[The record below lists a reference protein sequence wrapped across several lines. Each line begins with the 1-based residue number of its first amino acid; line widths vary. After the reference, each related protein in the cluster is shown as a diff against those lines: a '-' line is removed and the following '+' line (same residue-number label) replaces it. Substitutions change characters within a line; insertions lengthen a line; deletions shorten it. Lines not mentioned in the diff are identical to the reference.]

1 MLATMGGWV
10 YVESSLRRVLRGAA
24 LTISLALL
32 SSLGTATAASAAE
45 TTIGFDH
52 FPGGVAVPAGTVV
65 TNQWETE
72 GLKLGK
78 AEEFGQAS
86 VGGNCGKPTVERESA
101 TPAASPPNFAV
112 LATCF
117 AAFNTEGTYGALAAP
132 AHGSLSVE
140 VRDLTSAPNVAVTL
154 TGYSSTGTVVAEG
167 HGEAASGAWQKLSAT
182 LNGAG
187 RISYFAIAT
196 ALVTSQEVAIDNLSF
211 EKVEVETKKE
221 KEEKEEKE
229 KQQKEKEAKE
239 KEAKEVKEKSGGGGG
254 STGGG
259 SGSTPPTPPTAALA
273 LATPNPSAGQP
284 ITLSG
289 AGSSAGSGR
298 IISYGWNFGGGEK
311 EETSTGTDPEAHVM
325 FSPGPHTVTMIVTN
339 SNHEKSTTRFGL
351 NLPTNLKAHI
361 PDGGEGECQPTL
373 EIGDAR
379 LLAECIQKLG
389 NGYVIE
395 GQLEIN
401 GTVLAPKGGGFLKI
415 KTAPDYAVLGG
426 GTETELYGAQV
437 DVQLENT
444 PLGSMV
450 LGERNLETEPIP
462 LEING
467 GVPPKFEGIIH
478 GFRGSRAHAAAGGGS
493 GGGSGGGKP
502 VTTGGAKPSKTLLY
516 VFGVGKNC
524 KAGETKK
531 AGCCPPPNG
540 HIVCAEIPG
549 NFPITGLVDVYLNN
563 KGQTLLYVQV
573 GLSLKEVNLEA
584 TGALEIRVNDESGI
598 ELQSLK
604 FEIGEAA
611 LKPIFK
617 IKGASFEY
625 FFPSYEEESKA
636 NTWQAKGT
644 ITFGEEVAKL
654 KAEMAFKQGNFKKA
668 AMSLTIKPGVPIYAG
683 IFLNEIGATLAVEP
697 VEFGGSLGASIAEV
711 LELELEFRYREATEK
726 ELGYFGGEGRLSFKE
741 NQIAS
746 LAADV
751 YSDGYVDA
759 ALKIQLSLPFGSKEP
774 VAEVRGGLSFWD
786 ETNNP
791 EGALWQV
798 QGEAYLKIWIIEI
811 EGQVLVNNKYV
822 AGCAAINGAG
832 AEGHYQFSDSGIGGG
847 FFAFSNCSDQLKEF
861 KEKPATKH
869 SGGFVKEESA
879 RFLPRFGSALSDAP
893 VATTAA
899 GGESETFNLPE
910 GTQGQELRITSSAGS
925 PVVHIAG
932 PGGQSY
938 TTPAAP
944 KQVASV
950 PGQFIAALAPNPNQ
964 VLILLKHPKGGKW
977 TVATLPGS
985 GPLSKLETAEDVAPA
1000 TVRVHVH
1007 AHGPSYALAYKI
1019 AHHVPGTAVRFVERG
1034 KDSTH
1039 VLGTVKA
1046 ARGTLRFTPEEA
1058 LSRNRSIVAYLL
1070 NTEGVEVREL
1080 PVGHYTAPGPFRP
1093 GRPHKV
1099 HIARRRNAA
1108 LVTWSSV
1115 PGARS
1120 YNIKIT
1126 GSDGRLETHSRK
1138 PGERGVVI
1146 PNVLGF
1152 ESFTATVTAVGG
1164 KDQLPGR
1171 PATVKLAPLK
1181 VKVRSSAKRRSGKKK
1196 R

>member
-1 MLATMGGWV
+1 MTGRGRITRMPPRVLATLAILAAMLLGGFI
-10 YVESSLRRVLRGAA
+10 GQAA
-24 LTISLALL
+24 P
-32 SSLGTATAASAAE
+32 AAAAE
-45 TTIGFDH
+45 TVIGFDH
-52 FPGGVAVPAGTVV
+52 FPGAGEVPAGTIV
-65 TNQWETE
+65 TKQWEPE
-72 GLKLGK
+72 GLKLGT
-78 AEEFGQAS
+78 AEA
-86 VGGNCGKPTVERESA
+86 VGDPAHGAGNCGPPSVKRETVVIPAVSA
-101 TPAASPPNFAV
+101 PNYAV
-112 LATCF
+112 LPSCISAGPLVS
-117 AAFNTEGTYGALAAP
+117 GTYGALVNHP
-132 AHGSLSVE
+132 RGSLSVAVRSLSNGFTAKVIVTTFNSLGVE
-140 VRDLTSAPNVAVTL
+140 VAHAEHSNVPEGSWTPITVADSARVP
-154 TGYSSTGTVVAEG
+154 
-167 HGEAASGAWQKLSAT
+167 
-182 LNGAG
+182 
-187 RISYFAIAT
+187 ISYFSIT
-196 ALVTSQEVAIDNLSF
+196 AELPNQNEVGIDNLSF
-211 EKVEVETKKE
+211 EKVEEEAKKE
-221 KEEKEEKE
+221 EEKE

-239 KEAKEVKEKSGGGGG
+239 KGGGGG
-254 STGGG
+254 STGG
-259 SGSTPPTPPTAALA
+259 SGSTPPTPPTATLA
-273 LATPNPSAGQP
+273 LATPNSSAGQP

-289 AGSSAGSGR
+289 AGSSAGSGH
-298 IISYGWNFGGGEK
+298 IVSYGWNFGGGSK

-325 FSPGPHTVTMIVTN
+325 FSPGLHTVTMIVTN
-339 SNHEKSTTRFGL
+339 SNHEKSTTHLGL
-351 NLPTNLKAHI
+351 SLPTSLKAHI

-373 EIGDAR
+373 EIGDAH

-395 GQLEIN
+395 GDLEIN
-401 GTVLAPKGGGFLKI
+401 GTMLVPKGGGFLKI
-415 KTAPDYAVLGG
+415 KTVRNYALGG
-426 GTETELYGAQV
+426 GNETELYGAQV
-437 DVQLENT
+437 DIQLENT

-462 LEING
+462 LEEQG
-467 GVPPKFEGIIH
+467 GLPPKFEGIFH
-478 GFRGSRAHAAAGGGS
+478 DFTGPRGHAAAGGGGGGGG
-493 GGGSGGGKP
+493 GGGSQP
-502 VTTGGAKPSKTLLY
+502 VTTGGAKPTKQLLY

-524 KAGETKK
+524 KAGETKE

-584 TGALEIRVNDESGI
+584 TGALEIRVNNENGI

-625 FFPSYEEESKA
+625 YFPSYEEESKA
-636 NTWQAKGT
+636 DTWQAKGT

-654 KAEMAFKQGNFKKA
+654 KAEMAFKKGNFKKA
-668 AMSLTIKPGVPIYAG
+668 AMSLKITPGVPIYAG

-697 VEFGGSLGASIAEV
+697 LEFGGSLGASIAEV
-711 LELELEFRYREATEK
+711 LELELEFRYREQNEHPP

-791 EGALWQV
+791 HGALWQV

-811 EGQVLVNNKYV
+811 EGQVLVNNEYV
-822 AGCAAINGAG
+822 AGCAAINGFG
-832 AEGHYQFSDSGIGGG
+832 AQGHYSFKDSGIGGG

-879 RFLPRFGSALSDAP
+879 RFLPKTGNALSALGGSSGPIA
-893 VATTAA
+893 VAAA

-910 GTQGQELRITSSAGS
+910 GAEGQELRVSSSSGV
-925 PVVHIAG
+925 PIVHLAG

-938 TTPAAP
+938 TTPAAV
-944 KQVASV
+944 KQVSSV

-964 VLILLKHPKGGKW
+964 VLILLKHPKGGQW
-977 TVATLPGS
+977 TISTLPGS
-985 GPLSKLETAEDVAPA
+985 GPLSRLETAEDVAPA
-1000 TVRVHVH
+1000 SVRVHVRH
-1007 AHGPSYALAYKI
+1007 SRRGGYALAYNI

-1039 VLGTVKA
+1039 VLGTVTGA
-1046 ARGTLRFTPEEA
+1046 HGTLRFTPEEA
-1058 LSRNRSIVAYLL
+1058 LSPNRSIVAYLL
-1070 NTEGVEVREL
+1070 DHEGVEMREL
-1080 PVGHYTAPGPFRP
+1080 PVGHYAAPRPLRP
-1093 GRPHKV
+1093 GRPRKV
-1099 HIARRRNAA
+1099 RIARRKNTA
-1108 LVTWSSV
+1108 LLTWSAV

-1120 YNIKIT
+1120 YRVKIT
-1126 GSDGRLETHSRK
+1126 GSDGRLETHILEASAHSV
-1138 PGERGVVI
+1138 PI

-1164 KDQLPGR
+1164 KDKLPG
-1171 PATVKLAPLK
+1171 PAVTAKLKPVKTKRL
-1181 VKVRSSAKRRSGKKK
+1181 SSAKRPASK
-1196 R
+1196 RKR

>member
-1 MLATMGGWV
+1 MVGRQPSRWGIGGIGVALASG
-10 YVESSLRRVLRGAA
+10 LLA
-24 LTISLALL
+24 LTLA
-32 SSLGTATAASAAE
+32 LGTASAASAAE
-45 TTIGFDH
+45 TTVGFDH

-65 TNQWETE
+65 TNQWEAE

-78 AEEFGQAS
+78 AEAFGQAS
-86 VGGNCGKPTVERESA
+86 VAGNCGSPMVQQETVVPAA
-101 TPAASPPNFAV
+101 TPPNYAV
-112 LATCF
+112 LPTCF
-117 AAFNTEGTYGALAAP
+117 GAANTQGTFGALLGP
-132 AHGSLSVE
+132 PRGSLSVD
-140 VRDLTSAPNVAVTL
+140 VRNLTSTPNVEVHVI
-154 TGYSSTGTVVAEG
+154 GYSSTGAKVAEG
-167 HGEAASGAWQKLSAT
+167 QGKATNGSWQPIAVT
-182 LNGAG
+182 LNGVAK
-187 RISYFAIAT
+187 ISYFEIRT
-196 ALVTSQEVAIDNLSF
+196 GIVTSQEVAIDNLSF
-211 EKVEVETKKE
+211 EKIEEETI
-221 KEEKEEKE
+221 
-229 KQQKEKEAKE
+229 KEKEAKE
-239 KEAKEVKEKSGGGGG
+239 AKEKSGGGG
-254 STGGG
+254 STGG

-289 AGSSAGSGR
+289 AGSSAGSGH
-298 IISYGWNFGGGEK
+298 IISYGWNFSGGPK
-311 EETSTGTDPEAHVM
+311 IETSTGTDPEAHVM
-325 FSPGPHTVTMIVTN
+325 FSPGPHTVTMTVTN
-339 SNHEKSTTRFGL
+339 SNHEHSTTRFGL

-373 EIGDAR
+373 EIGDAH
-379 LLAECIQKLG
+379 LLAECIQKQG

-415 KTAPDYAVLGG
+415 KTALDYALGG

-462 LEING
+462 LEFQG
-467 GVPPKFEGIIH
+467 GGPPPKFEGIIH
-478 GFRGSRAHAAAGGGS
+478 GFGSPRAHAAAG

-549 NFPITGLVDVYLNN
+549 NFPITGLVDVYLTS

-584 TGALEIRVNDESGI
+584 TGALEIRVNNENGI

-654 KAEMAFKQGNFKKA
+654 KAEMAFKNGNFKKA

-697 VEFGGSLGASIAEV
+697 LEFGGSLGASIAEV

-726 ELGYFGGEGRLSFKE
+726 ELGYFGGEGRLSFRE

-759 ALKIQLSLPFGSKEP
+759 ALKVQLSLPFGSKSP
-774 VAEVRGGLSFWD
+774 VVEVRGGVSFWD

-822 AGCAAINGAG
+822 AGCAAINGLG

-861 KEKPATKH
+861 KQKPAVKH

-879 RFLPRFGSALSDAP
+879 RFLPSFGSALSDAP

-899 GGESETFNLPE
+899 GGESETFSLPE
-910 GTQGQELRITSSAGS
+910 GTQGQELRITSSSGS

-944 KQVASV
+944 KQVSSV
-950 PGQFIAALAPNPNQ
+950 PGQFISALAPNPDQ
-964 VLILLKHPKGGKW
+964 VLILLKNPKGGEW

-1000 TVRVHVH
+1000 SVSVHVQH
-1007 AHGPSYALAYKI
+1007 SRRHGYALAYKI
-1019 AHHVPGTAVRFVERG
+1019 AHHVSGTAVRFVERG

-1039 VLGTVKA
+1039 VLGTVTGA
-1046 ARGTLRFTPEEA
+1046 SGTLRFTPEEA
-1058 LSRNRSIVAYLL
+1058 LSRSRSIVAYLL
-1070 NTEGVEVREL
+1070 NTEGVEVRDL

-1093 GRPHKV
+1093 GRSRKV
-1099 HIARRRNAA
+1099 RIARRKNTA
-1108 LVTWSSV
+1108 LLTWSSV
-1115 PGARS
+1115 PGARG
-1120 YNIKIT
+1120 YAIKIT

-1138 PGERGVVI
+1138 PGERSVVI

-1164 KDQLPGR
+1164 KNMLPGR
-1171 PATVKLAPLK
+1171 PVTVKLAPLK
-1181 VKVRSSAKRRSGKKK
+1181 VGKVGKAGSGRRRARKKK
-1196 R
+1196 G

>member
-1 MLATMGGWV
+1 MVQYSPTMASRAV
-10 YVESSLRRVLRGAA
+10 PFAFPAA
-24 LTISLALL
+24 LLGALTLA
-32 SSLGTATAASAAE
+32 LGTASAASAAE

-52 FPGGVAVPAGTVV
+52 LSEGTEV
-65 TNQWETE
+65 TNQFEGE

-78 AEEFGQAS
+78 AESLGMPAAD
-86 VGGNCGKPTVERESA
+86 VGKGNCGPPIVRENSGIAGSA
-101 TPAASPPNFAV
+101 FPARKNYALLAECPPA
-112 LATCF
+112 LE
-117 AAFNTEGTYGALAAP
+117 AAAGTYGALLDDPQGAVSVQARLLGGP
-132 AHGSLSVE
+132 TPRKVKLTTFNTEGHEVAHE
-140 VRDLTSAPNVAVTL
+140 EPE
-154 TGYSSTGTVVAEG
+154 VAED
-167 HGEAASGAWQKLSAT
+167 AWT
-182 LNGAG
+182 TITVPDAG
-187 RISYFAIAT
+187 NAHLGYFAIT
-196 ALVTSQEVAIDNLSF
+196 AETTSGEVVAIDNLSF
-211 EKVEVETKKE
+211 EKAEEETKKE
-221 KEEKEEKE
+221 KEKEEE
-229 KQQKEKEAKE
+229 K
-239 KEAKEVKEKSGGGGG
+239 KSGGGG
-254 STGGG
+254 SSGGG
-259 SGSTPPTPPTAALA
+259 STPRTPPTATLA
-273 LATPNPSAGQP
+273 LATPNPHAGEP

-289 AGSSAGSGR
+289 AGSSAGSGH
-298 IISYGWNFGGGEK
+298 IVSYGWNFGGGEK
-311 EETSTGTDPEAHVM
+311 EETSTGTDPDAHIM
-325 FSPGPHTVTMIVTN
+325 LAPGAHTVTMIVTN
-339 SNHEKSTTRFGL
+339 SNHEHSTTRFGL

-373 EIGDAR
+373 EIGDAH
-379 LLAECIQKLG
+379 LLAECIQKQG
-389 NGYVIE
+389 SGYVIE

-415 KTAPDYAVLGG
+415 KTAPDYAALGG

-450 LGERNLETEPIP
+450 LGERNLETEPIT
-462 LEING
+462 LELQG
-467 GVPPKFEGIIH
+467 GGPPPKFEGIFH
-478 GFRGSRAHAAAGGGS
+478 GFKGSHAHAAAGGG
-493 GGGSGGGKP
+493 GGGSP
-502 VTTGGAKPSKTLLY
+502 TTTGGAKPSKTLLY

-584 TGALEIRVNDESGI
+584 TGALEIRVNNENGI

-654 KAEMAFKQGNFKKA
+654 KAEMAFKNGNFKKA

-711 LELELEFRYREATEK
+711 LELELEFRYREQNEHPP

-746 LAADV
+746 LAGDV

-759 ALKIQLSLPFGSKEP
+759 ALKVQLSLPFGSKSP
-774 VAEVRGGLSFWD
+774 IVEVRGGVSFWD

-791 EGALWQV
+791 HGALWQV
-798 QGEAYLKIWIIEI
+798 QGEAYVKIWIIEV
-811 EGQVLVNNKYV
+811 EGRVLVNNEYV

-832 AEGHYQFSDSGIGGG
+832 AEAHYHFSDSGVGGG

-861 KEKPATKH
+861 KETPATKH

-879 RFLPRFGSALSDAP
+879 HFLPRFGNALSGGAGHSSTP
-893 VATTAA
+893 LATAAA

-925 PVVHIAG
+925 PVVRITG

-938 TTPAAP
+938 TTPSAP

-950 PGQFIAALAPNPNQ
+950 TGQFISALAPDTNQ
-964 VLILLKHPKGGKW
+964 VLIFLKHPKGGKW

-1000 TVRVHVH
+1000 SVRVNVHH
-1007 AHGPSYALAYKI
+1007 AHGHSYALAYKI

-1039 VLGTVKA
+1039 TLGTVKGA
-1046 ARGTLRFTPEEA
+1046 HGTLRFTPEEA
-1058 LSRNRSIVAYLL
+1058 LSPGRSIIAYLL

-1093 GRPHKV
+1093 GRPHK
-1099 HIARRRNAA
+1099 ARIVRRKNTA
-1108 LVTWSSV
+1108 LLTWSSV

-1120 YNIKIT
+1120 YRIKVT
-1126 GSDGRLETHSRK
+1126 GSDGRLETHILKASIHSV
-1138 PGERGVVI
+1138 PI

-1152 ESFTATVTAVGG
+1152 ESFTASVTAVGG
-1164 KDQLPGR
+1164 KDLLPG
-1171 PATVKLAPLK
+1171 PTATARLAP
-1181 VKVRSSAKRRSGKKK
+1181 VKIHTRAPGKRAKGKKK